1 MVYIYQAD
9 DKFINAE
16 ISLDELLLKLPVIM
30 HERAKRYKFEQDA
43 YHFVLGRLLLKQGL
57 EHLGMGDQFAHIEY
71 QKKGKPFLK
80 GVFFNISHTEN
91 RIVCAISTEGE
102 IGIDVEIMKSVKLTD
117 FGPWFTENEWMEINN
132 TTTSIHRFYEYWTRK
147 ESIVK
152 ALGVNISYLHRIE
165 VDITQDHFLDQDKK
179 WYLKALD
186 FGSDYVGALC
196 SENPIG
202 EVNYIFGLD
211 CF

>member
-9 DKFINAE
+9 DKFINEE

-43 YHFVLGRLLLKQGL
+43 YNFVLGRLLLKQGL

-102 IGIDVEIMKSVKLTD
+102 IGIDVEKIKPVKLTD
-117 FGPWFTENEWMEINN
+117 FGSWFTENEWIDINN
-132 TTTSIHRFYEYWTRK
+132 ATTPLHKFYRYWTMK
-147 ESIVK
+147 ESIIK
-152 ALGVNISYLHRIE
+152 ALGVDLSYLHKIE
-165 VDITQDHFLDQDKK
+165 VDISQDHFLDQNKK
-179 WYLKALD
+179 WYFKALD
-186 FGSDYVGALC
+186 FGLDYAGALC

-202 EVNYIFGLD
+202 EVNIISTKS
-211 CF
+211 